1 MTREEFDSGILKV
14 TESFSHDFPSETAI
28 AAWYQILKHISD
40 VSFLIVVNT
49 YIRNTKRLMRGTNLG
64 FELSETYEAL
74 KKEKQAEKF
83 RNQANTAR
91 ANTGCHH
98 CTRGMPGFV
107 QCEMREG
114 NLTYLQTYR
123 CTCNHDARFAHV
135 PFYTT
140 NQQEAV

>member
-14 TESFSHDFPSETAI
+14 TEAFSHDFPSETAL
-28 AAWYQILKHISD
+28 AAWFQVIGNIQAT
-40 VSFLIVVNT
+40 SFLTVVNT

-83 RNQANTAR
+83 RNQAATAQS
-91 ANTGCHH
+91 NTGCPH

-107 QCEMREG
+107 QCEVRMG
-114 NLTYLQTYR
+114 NYTYKQTYR
-123 CTCNHDARFAHV
+123 CTCNRDPRFANV
-135 PFYTT
+135 PFYTQ
-140 NQQEAV
+140 QQEAV

>member
-1 MTREEFDSGILKV
+1 MEFEAAVNKICAAFVFPKPENATVEAWFECAGNMTLRESAWVVDEFIRR
-14 TESFSHDFPSETAI
+14 TARI
-28 AAWYQILKHISD
+28 TRG
-40 VSFLIVVNT
+40 VN
-49 YIRNTKRLMRGTNLG
+49 IGH
-64 FELSETYEAL
+64 ELAKLRDEFKNNA
-74 KKEKQAEKF
+74 QAEKF
-83 RNQANTAR
+83 RNQAA
-91 ANTGCHH
+91 AAKGNTGCPH

-107 QCEMREG
+107 QCEVREG